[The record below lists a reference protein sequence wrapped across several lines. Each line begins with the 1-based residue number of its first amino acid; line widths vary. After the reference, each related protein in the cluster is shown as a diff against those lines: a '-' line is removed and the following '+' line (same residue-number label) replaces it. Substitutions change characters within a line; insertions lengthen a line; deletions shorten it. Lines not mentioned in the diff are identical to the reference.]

1 MRMLLSRISDGGS
14 NVGEEDFSAHWR
26 MYGNL
31 GADCM
36 VQYVLRTFLMTGLGL
51 ELKVVT
57 FYIVMYVNMKWE
69 HALNSK
75 ILKINKHKLKK
86 IVKFYCLNLSLENV
100 FVPGRLKFHLC
111 GIKVTMCNFYLM
123 VFYFITR
130 FVMY

>member
-14 NVGEEDFSAHWR
+14 NVGEEDVSAHRR

-57 FYIVMYVNMKWE
+57 FYVVMNVNMK
-69 HALNSK
+69 
-75 ILKINKHKLKK
+75 
-86 IVKFYCLNLSLENV
+86 
-100 FVPGRLKFHLC
+100 
-111 GIKVTMCNFYLM
+111 
-123 VFYFITR
+123 
-130 FVMY
+130 